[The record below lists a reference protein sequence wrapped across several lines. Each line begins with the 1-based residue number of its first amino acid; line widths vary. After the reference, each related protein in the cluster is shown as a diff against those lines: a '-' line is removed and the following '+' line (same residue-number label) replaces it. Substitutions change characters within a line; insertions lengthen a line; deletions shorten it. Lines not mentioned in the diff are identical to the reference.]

1 MVEAGFKNITIVKA
15 NKNKSRKD
23 PGSEDLWYFF
33 FNLSSKLPSEWV
45 GFFNEVYFR
54 RRQTSTAPP
63 AGINGQDI
71 FIVCPRNADLQLHF
85 DNLKLDVAAT
95 NQKYEGLLQ
104 KQDYDGE
111 GKERTKGEERR
122 ALMESLD
129 RFHF

>member
-1 MVEAGFKNITIVKA
+1 MVEAGFKNIAIVKA

-45 GFFNEVYFR
+45 GIFNEVYFR

-63 AGINGQDI
+63 AGINGQDV
-71 FIVCPRNADLQLHF
+71 FIVCPRNGDLQLHF
-85 DNLKLDVAAT
+85 DNLKLDVATT
-95 NQKYEGLLQ
+95 NQKYKRLLQ
-104 KQDYDGE
+104 KQAYDGE
-111 GKERTKGEERR
+111 EKARAKGEERR
-122 ALMESLD
+122 ALMESLN